1 LIIYRKFVENNFD
14 IHIVLI
20 LKAIAVS
27 HVIGRDVN
35 GGHYRL
41 TDSSNTRRH
50 TQANDPFLVID
61 VTESLPTKAIL
72 ELIKG

>member
-1 LIIYRKFVENNFD
+1 LKTHFD
-14 IHIVLI
+14 IYIVLI
-20 LKAIAVS
+20 LKAIAVL

-35 GGHYRL
+35 GDHYRL

-50 TQANDPFLVID
+50 TQGNDLFLVID
-61 VTESLPTKAIL
+61 VTEGLPTKVIL